1 LRCEESMYLP
11 VLQVVVCSG
20 RLFFQAT
27 EYYKKL
33 AVRLLHSHSLRRRA
47 ITVSMSVDKA
57 QGSERKPSM
66 AIPERPGKVGQL
78 YITSKQSHSDQE
90 ADGMPPVHG
99 SLSKSN
105 EQANDSR

>member
-1 LRCEESMYLP
+1 MSSFALA
-11 VLQVVVCSG
+11 VCS
-20 RLFFQAT
+20 
-27 EYYKKL
+27 
-33 AVRLLHSHSLRRRA
+33 SRRQSTIKYWPSVFCTHTHYA
-47 ITVSMSVDKA
+47 GGPITVSMSVDLG

-66 AIPERPGKVGQL
+66 AISERPGNPGQL

-105 EQANDSR
+105 EQANNCR